1 MNCLLRWTAVA
12 TLVLAASAGAQPPRS
27 VAVVAD
33 SMALA
38 GDSAGA
44 RALLEDAVRRDK
56 RDAAA
61 WHQLGLMSWN
71 SAKSKR
77 APGFIS
83 DRRVISLLQLAD
95 SALRL
100 ATQFAPD
107 SARYWLSLGRFNLT
121 SGVATMRAS
130 ASGQVG
136 NALVAAQKTGD
147 SLLLAAAAD
156 EVGMATWRRYEPV
169 ANRGLDN
176 TGAGISLASI
186 KRTEA
191 YDYLQSVARRIEP
204 PTGDADYSS
213 AFEQFRTAVRVDPT
227 SQQYSRHLFMALA
240 ERDRWEEMRTIAAGR
255 VRQYPLDFTSWQAL
269 GLALH
274 RLNLDKGASAAF
286 DSAMATMED
295 AERERMTQ
303 LTRILR
309 PTPPRD
315 KSGKIVQGAGDATT
329 FLKLGEGQRKGLEQL
344 YWLMSDPL
352 VLTSEN
358 ELRLEFLS
366 RVVYADFRFSNEDL
380 GLRGA
385 DTDRGDIYVRYGPP
399 VHQVTIG
406 AGGNALQSVTLAWV
420 YTPDLVFFFD
430 IVPGFA
436 TARTLFSD
444 KWYVDEIK
452 AAVPVLWENVA
463 TTKLLD
469 TIPIRITRFRAGG
482 DSVDA
487 VVAARIPMDSLT
499 RGLAMA
505 RVPVDVDFRVY
516 DEFTRTRGVES
527 VQSSVAPDSAPPMA
541 RTWTR
546 RVGPG
551 INVIRVEA
559 LQLDTRRAARA
570 MSRLDPVPTTGFGM
584 SEVLIGNKPELRG
597 ASTAARRWTDVAMDP
612 SAGLFTAGSPIG
624 LLWEMYDFSAR
635 DGSAKYRIAITVDRV
650 DRTGVAG
657 FAARLVDGVGRT
669 LGRQQ
674 TTRSNLT
681 ISFERTATAARTL
694 VEFLSL
700 DLADATSGAYRLR
713 VEVTDMVTGQKTSR
727 QTEFRIR

>member
-1 MNCLLRWTAVA
+1 
-12 TLVLAASAGAQPPRS
+12 
-27 VAVVAD
+27 
-33 SMALA
+33 
-38 GDSAGA
+38 
-44 RALLEDAVRRDK
+44 
-56 RDAAA
+56 
-61 WHQLGLMSWN
+61 
-71 SAKSKR
+71 
-77 APGFIS
+77 
-83 DRRVISLLQLAD
+83 
-95 SALRL
+95 
-100 ATQFAPD
+100 
-107 SARYWLSLGRFNLT
+107 
-121 SGVATMRAS
+121 
-130 ASGQVG
+130 
-136 NALVAAQKTGD
+136 
-147 SLLLAAAAD
+147 
-156 EVGMATWRRYEPV
+156 
-169 ANRGLDN
+169 
-176 TGAGISLASI
+176 
-186 KRTEA
+186 
-191 YDYLQSVARRIEP
+191 
-204 PTGDADYSS
+204 
-213 AFEQFRTAVRVDPT
+213 
-227 SQQYSRHLFMALA
+227 
-240 ERDRWEEMRTIAAGR
+240 
-255 VRQYPLDFTSWQAL
+255 
-269 GLALH
+269 
-274 RLNLDKGASAAF
+274 
-286 DSAMATMED
+286 
-295 AERERMTQ
+295 
-303 LTRILR
+303 
-309 PTPPRD
+309 
-315 KSGKIVQGAGDATT
+315 
-329 FLKLGEGQRKGLEQL
+329 
-344 YWLMSDPL
+344 
-352 VLTSEN
+352 
-358 ELRLEFLS
+358 
-366 RVVYADFRFSNEDL
+366 
-380 GLRGA
+380 
-385 DTDRGDIYVRYGPP
+385 
-399 VHQVTIG
+399 
-406 AGGNALQSVTLAWV
+406 VTLAWV

-436 TARTLFSD
+436 TARTLFND

-499 RGLAMA
+499 RGLAMT

-584 SEVLIGNKPELRG
+584 SEVLIGTKPELRG
-597 ASTAARRWTDVAMDP
+597 ASAAARRWTDVAMDP

-635 DGSAKYRIAITVDRV
+635 EGSAKYRIAITVDRV

-681 ISFERTATAARTL
+681 ISFERTAAAARTL

>member
-1 MNCLLRWTAVA
+1 MVAAA
-12 TLVLAASAGAQPPRS
+12 TLMLAATAGAQGPRNA
-27 VAVVAD
+27 AVMAD

-38 GDSAGA
+38 GDSTGA

-61 WHQLGLMSWN
+61 WHQLGVISWN
-71 SAKSKR
+71 MAKSRR
-77 APGFIS
+77 APGFIA
-83 DRRVISLLQLAD
+83 DRRASSLLQLAD

-121 SGVATMRAS
+121 SGVSTMRAS
-130 ASGQVG
+130 AAGQAAK
-136 NALVAAQKTGD
+136 ALEAAERTGD
-147 SLLLAAAAD
+147 SLMLAAASD

-169 ANRGLDN
+169 ANRGQSN
-176 TGAGISLASI
+176 TGAGISLMSI
-186 KRTEA
+186 KRSEA
-191 YDYLQSVARRIEP
+191 YDYLRTVAPKIAP
-204 PTGDADYSS
+204 PTGDADYAS
-213 AFEQFRTAVRVDPT
+213 AFERFRTAERIDPT
-227 SQQYSRHLFMALA
+227 SQRYARHLFMALA
-240 ERDRWEEMRTIAAGR
+240 ERERWEELRAIASQR
-255 VRQYPLDFTSWQAL
+255 VRQYPLDYQSWQAL
-269 GLALH
+269 GLARH
-274 RLNLDKGASAAF
+274 RLNDDQAASAAF
-286 DSAMATMED
+286 DSAMSMMD
-295 AERERMTQ
+295 DGERERMTQ

-309 PTPPRD
+309 PNPPRD
-315 KSGKIVQGAGDATT
+315 TQGKPAGGAAGDARS
-329 FLKLGEGQRKGLEQL
+329 FLALGAGQRKGLEQM

-352 VLTSEN
+352 VLTNEN

-380 GLRGA
+380 NIRGA

-399 VHQVTIG
+399 EYQVTVG
-406 AGGNALQSVTLAWV
+406 AGGSGLQSVTLAWV
-420 YTPDLVFFFD
+420 YSPQLVFFFD
-430 IVPGFA
+430 LVPGFA
-436 TARTLFSD
+436 TARTMFND
-444 KWYVDEIK
+444 KWWVDELK

-469 TIPIRITRFRAGG
+469 TIPIRITRFRAGR

-487 VVAARIPMDSLT
+487 VVAAHIPMDSLT
-499 RGLAMA
+499 RGVEMA

-527 VQSSVAPDSAPPMA
+527 VQASVAPDSAPPMS
-541 RTWTR
+541 RVWTR

-584 SEVLIGNKPELRG
+584 SEVLLGGKPALRV
-597 ASTAARRWTDVAMDP
+597 ASGPARRWTDVAMEP
-612 SAGLFTAGSPIG
+612 NAGTFAAGSSIG
-624 LLWEMYDFSAR
+624 LLWEMYDFAER
-635 DGSAKYRIAITVDRV
+635 DGSTKYRIAITVDRV

-657 FAARLVDGVGRT
+657 FAARLVDGLGRT

-681 ISFERTATAARTL
+681 ISFERSAAAAPAL

-700 DLADATSGAYRLR
+700 DLADATAGAYRLR
-713 VEVTDMVTGQKTSR
+713 VEVTDSGTGQKTSR